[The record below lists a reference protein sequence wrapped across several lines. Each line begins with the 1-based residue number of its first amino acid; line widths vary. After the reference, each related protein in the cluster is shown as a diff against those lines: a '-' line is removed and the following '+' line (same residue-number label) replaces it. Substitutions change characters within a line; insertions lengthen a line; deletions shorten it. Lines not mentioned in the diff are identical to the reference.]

1 MNKSSQLLHESKLSS
16 IIHTVHF
23 YTTAWPVWDRCLS
36 LMNILMCWAAFV
48 CWLWYIQKIYIWS
61 QICLRRWR
69 DAGYRLSASSS
80 HGCENINEAVWLIQ
94 DFKYKYC
101 ADKSLKRLSAAVWP
115 SEILLKSVVMC
126 LKVEGNKDWIR
137 SMLRESF
144 SSTTNIQE
152 PKKNYKLYICK
163 KWTFRKQN
171 CKSWLVF
178 WPEVVWC
185 KLQWRHEYSN
195 KSSRHQAAMC
205 FYVHFTSW
213 RTSVLQRF
221 LPSWL
226 PVCGPVGPPL
236 QSGPCTT
243 SDSGSAPWNTQVNYD
258 EARNDLPK

>member
-1 MNKSSQLLHESKLSS
+1 MWTKTLKMNKSSQLLHESKLSS

-23 YTTAWPVWDRCLS
+23 HTTAWPVWDGCLS

-48 CWLWYIQKIYIWS
+48 CWLWYIQEICIWS

-115 SEILLKSVVMC
+115 SEKLLKSVVMF

-152 PKKNYKLYICK
+152 PKKN
-163 KWTFRKQN
+163 
-171 CKSWLVF
+171 
-178 WPEVVWC
+178 
-185 KLQWRHEYSN
+185 
-195 KSSRHQAAMC
+195 
-205 FYVHFTSW
+205 
-213 RTSVLQRF
+213 
-221 LPSWL
+221 
-226 PVCGPVGPPL
+226 
-236 QSGPCTT
+236 
-243 SDSGSAPWNTQVNYD
+243 
-258 EARNDLPK
+258 

>member
-23 YTTAWPVWDRCLS
+23 YTTAWPIWDGCLS
-36 LMNILMCWAAFV
+36 VMNILMCWAAFV
-48 CWLWYIQKIYIWS
+48 CWLWYIQEICIWS

-115 SEILLKSVVMC
+115 SEKLLKSVVMC

-144 SSTTNIQE
+144 SCTTNVQR
-152 PKKNYKLYICK
+152 NQ
-163 KWTFRKQN
+163 RK
-171 CKSWLVF
+171 
-178 WPEVVWC
+178 
-185 KLQWRHEYSN
+185 
-195 KSSRHQAAMC
+195 
-205 FYVHFTSW
+205 
-213 RTSVLQRF
+213 
-221 LPSWL
+221 
-226 PVCGPVGPPL
+226 
-236 QSGPCTT
+236 TT
-243 SDSGSAPWNTQVNYD
+243 SSIFVKSEHLENRTAKVG
-258 EARNDLPK
+258 